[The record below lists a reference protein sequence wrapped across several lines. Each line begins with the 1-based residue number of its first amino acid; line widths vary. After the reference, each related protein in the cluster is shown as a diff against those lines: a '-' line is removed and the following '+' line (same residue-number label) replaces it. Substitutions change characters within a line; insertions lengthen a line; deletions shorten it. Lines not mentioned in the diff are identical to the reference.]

1 MRNTF
6 SNRKS
11 SLLAICVSSAV
22 CFSAVA
28 GWAKSPPD
36 YDKVLAKGYN
46 ELQINNKEKAQE
58 IFQKAVSKYP
68 ESGKCKVALGTALKR
83 LNKIDEAKSQ
93 FKAATEVEP
102 GYAEGWYEYGCVMES
117 DRYYQDAANA
127 FEKYLELKPSAS
139 QRKLIEDRI
148 RDLRGKEQ

>member
-1 MRNTF
+1 M
-6 SNRKS
+6 RKS
-11 SLLAICVSSAV
+11 FNRNKSALLAVLVSSAV
-22 CFSAVA
+22 CLSVTA
-28 GWAKSPPD
+28 GSAKSPPD
-36 YDKVLAKGYN
+36 YDKILAKGYN

-58 IFQKAVSKYP
+58 IFQKAVNKYP

-83 LNKIDEAKSQ
+83 LNKIDEAKAH

-102 GYAEGWYEYGCVMES
+102 QLAEGWYEYGCILEY
-117 DRYYQDAANA
+117 DKFYQDAANA
-127 FEKYLELKPSAS
+127 FEKYLELKPTAS